1 MISTNYALCVYDND
15 LPTHGLPGR
24 NLLCASLSS
33 IRREVW
39 YADLGKLKLIR
50 LAHLDCWNLD
60 RGDPESEE
68 PAYRTCVRRS
78 MPKIS
83 DPHPFSLPMIPKPA
97 ARITWRARHICAGA
111 RRPFLFSSKIIA
123 FVRTAALSSHPE
135 IGVVLLRMR

>member
-1 MISTNYALCVYDND
+1 MIHWCHPTPSPHDIHGLRTLRLRQRN

-60 RGDPESEE
+60 RGDLESE
-68 PAYRTCVRRS
+68 
-78 MPKIS
+78 
-83 DPHPFSLPMIPKPA
+83 
-97 ARITWRARHICAGA
+97 RAGLQNLC
-111 RRPFLFSSKIIA
+111 S
-123 FVRTAALSSHPE
+123 T
-135 IGVVLLRMR
+135 